1 MACTLLC
8 FVVECVIP
16 NVCDTTPTTP
26 STASLTG
33 MIFASI
39 ISEFTRL
46 YYWYAQYISIITVH
60 LKCIFCG
67 LIYGCFLPIVFGI
80 TSTYGTH
87 SILNDTQDLMLS
99 AVLWHIVYAVHSKSH
114 KTCTRFCFV
123 LFCRVLDISTVHNVI
138 CDGFAISRRVT
149 SVIERTSR

>member
-1 MACTLLC
+1 MFCC
-8 FVVECVIP
+8 G
-16 NVCDTTPTTP
+16 VCYTKCLRYYPTTP

-33 MIFASI
+33 MIFVSI

-60 LKCIFCG
+60 LKCIF
-67 LIYGCFLPIVFGI
+67 LRFNRRLFFTHSFGI
-80 TSTYGTH
+80 TSIYGTH
-87 SILNDTQDLMLS
+87 SILNNTQDLMLS

-114 KTCTRFCFV
+114 KICTRFCFV

-149 SVIERTSR
+149 LLAQG